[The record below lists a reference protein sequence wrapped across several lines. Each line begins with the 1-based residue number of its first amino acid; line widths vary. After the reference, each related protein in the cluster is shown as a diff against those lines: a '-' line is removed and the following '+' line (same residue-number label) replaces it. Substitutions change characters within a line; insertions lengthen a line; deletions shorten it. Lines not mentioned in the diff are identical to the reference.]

1 MSETK
6 TLSLNTRYY
15 MAAVMADFFTVAIS
29 LALAVLLRFG
39 HISAF
44 PVTEF
49 IGTASFF
56 MLGYY
61 VISVMENLYSIRT
74 TLNRPM
80 LLYRTLRMTLIVTGS
95 FMLLLFLFKES
106 RLLFI
111 DSRFVIVFNMLI
123 WLIATLAVKTIIL
136 PALFK
141 SFYGGKRSS
150 RSNLLIAGNPS
161 RNKSIATL
169 LRRSSVYAS
178 ERRVVQ
184 WPEALPAD
192 PDELTDLVFEQ
203 MNSRKCSGAV
213 ILFDQTHDF
222 SCIANCC
229 IKLNDAGVPFVI
241 YAPGILDLGYFDP
254 WFSLSDYGALTFL
267 KKGKQPIEISLRRF
281 SNILLSFTGLIFL
294 SPVFLATALSVKI
307 TSKGKILFKQ
317 ERVGKN
323 LKKFGFLKFRSMKEG
338 GTNVQEHKKYFKDY
352 ANGKTAQ
359 SDGNGS
365 SFKLNQTSRV
375 TGIGK
380 VIRKTS
386 IDELPQLVNV
396 LRGEMAI
403 VGPRPCIQ
411 YELEH
416 YSDWQRRRFTVNPGL
431 TGIWQVYGRSRLPFD
446 QAQFLDFLYTIDK
459 SHSLDF
465 RLIMKTIPVVLFG
478 KGGL

>member
-1 MSETK
+1 
-6 TLSLNTRYY
+6 
-15 MAAVMADFFTVAIS
+15 MAAVIADFFTVAIA
-29 LALAVLLRFG
+29 LALAVLIRFG
-39 HISAF
+39 HMSAF

-49 IGTASFF
+49 LGTASFF

-123 WLIATLAVKTIIL
+123 WLIVTLAVKMMIL
-136 PALFK
+136 PGLFK

-161 RNKSIATL
+161 RNNSIATL

-178 ERRVVQ
+178 DQRVVQ

-192 PDELTDLVFEQ
+192 PDELTNLVFEQ
-203 MNSRKCSGAV
+203 MKIKKCSGAV

-222 SCIANCC
+222 DCIANCS
-229 IKLNDAGVPFVI
+229 IMLNDAGVPFVI

-267 KKGKQPIEISLRRF
+267 KKGKRPIEF
-281 SNILLSFTGLIFL
+281 SMRKLSDILLSLLGLILL
-294 SPVFLATALSVKI
+294 SPVFLATALSVKL
-307 TSKGKILFKQ
+307 TSKGRILFKQ

-323 LKKFGFLKFRSMKEG
+323 LKAFGFLKFRSMKEG
-338 GTNVQEHKKYFKDY
+338 ESNILAHKKYFSDY
-352 ANGKTAQ
+352 AKGKTAQ
-359 SDGNGS
+359 REGNGS

-396 LRGEMAI
+396 LKGEMAM

-416 YSDWQRRRFTVNPGL
+416 YRGWQRRRFKVKPGL

-446 QAQFLDFLYTIDK
+446 QAQFLDFLYTIDR

-465 RLIMKTIPVVLFG
+465 RLIMKTVPVVLFG

>member
-1 MSETK
+1 
-6 TLSLNTRYY
+6 
-15 MAAVMADFFTVAIS
+15 MAAVIADFFTVATA
-29 LALAVLLRFG
+29 LALAILIRFG
-39 HISAF
+39 RFSAF
-44 PVTEF
+44 PVSEYL
-49 IGTASFF
+49 GTASFF

-61 VISVMENLYSIRT
+61 VISVMENLYSVRT

-95 FMLLLFLFKES
+95 FMLMLFLFKET

-123 WLIATLAVKTIIL
+123 WLIITLAIKMMIL
-136 PALFK
+136 PGLFR

-161 RNKSIATL
+161 RNKSITSL
-169 LRRSSVYAS
+169 LRRSSIYAS
-178 ERRVVQ
+178 DKRVVQ
-184 WPEALPAD
+184 FPETLPLD
-192 PDELTDLVFEQ
+192 PDELTNLVFEQ
-203 MNSRKCSGAV
+203 MKVKNCSGAV
-213 ILFDQTHDF
+213 ILFDQRHDF
-222 SCIANCC
+222 NCIANSS
-229 IKLNDAGVPFVI
+229 IQLNDAGVPFVV

-267 KKGKQPIEISLRRF
+267 KKGKRPIEISIRRF
-281 SNILLSFTGLIFL
+281 SDVLLSFTGLILL
-294 SPVFLATALSVKI
+294 SPVFLTTALGIKLS
-307 TSKGKILFKQ
+307 SKGKVLFKQ

-323 LKKFGFLKFRSMKEG
+323 LKNFGFLKFRSMKEG
-338 GTNVQEHKKYFKDY
+338 GINVQEHKKYFKDY
-352 ANGKTAQ
+352 ASGKTAQ
-359 SDGNGS
+359 GRGEGN

-375 TGIGK
+375 TGIGR

-396 LRGEMAI
+396 LRGEMAM
-403 VGPRPCIQ
+403 VGPRPCIP

-416 YSDWQRRRFTVNPGL
+416 YSGWQRRRFAVKPGL
-431 TGIWQVYGRSRLPFD
+431 SGIWQVYGRSRLPFD
-446 QAQFLDFLYTIDK
+446 QAQFLDFLYTIDS

>member
-1 MSETK
+1 MSKTK

-15 MAAVMADFFTVAIS
+15 MAAVIADFFTVAIA
-29 LALAVLLRFG
+29 LALAVFIRFSSF
-39 HISAF
+39 SAF

-49 IGTASFF
+49 LGTASFF

-74 TLNRPM
+74 TLNRSM

-111 DSRFVIVFNMLI
+111 DSRFVIVLNMLA
-123 WLIATLAVKTIIL
+123 WLALSIAIKLFIL
-136 PALFK
+136 PRIFK
-141 SFYGGKRSS
+141 VFYSGKRSS
-150 RSNLLIAGNPS
+150 RSNLLIAGCPS
-161 RNKSIATL
+161 RNNNIAFL

-178 ERRVVQ
+178 DQRVVQ
-184 WPEALPAD
+184 WSEALPSE
-192 PDELTDLVFEQ
+192 PNELTQLVLEQ
-203 MNSRKCSGAV
+203 MRIRNCSGAV
-213 ILFDQTHDF
+213 ILFDERHDF
-222 SCIANCC
+222 DCIANSC
-229 IKLNDAGVPFVI
+229 IQLNDKGIPFVI

-254 WFSLSDYGALTFL
+254 WFSLSNYGALTFL
-267 KKGKQPIEISLRRF
+267 KKGKRPIEISMRRL
-281 SNILLSFTGLIFL
+281 SDILLSLMGLIL
-294 SPVFLATALSVKI
+294 MSPVFLATAISVKL
-307 TSKGKILFKQ
+307 TSKGEILFKQ

-323 LKKFGFLKFRSMKEG
+323 LKVFGFLKFRSMKDGES
-338 GTNVQEHKKYFKDY
+338 NILAHKKYFNDY
-352 ANGKTAQ
+352 AHGKTAA
-359 SDGNGS
+359 GKGET
-365 SFKLNQTSRV
+365 FKLKQISRV
-375 TGIGK
+375 TSVGR

-396 LRGEMAI
+396 LKGEMAM

-416 YSDWQRRRFTVNPGL
+416 YSGWQRRRFTVKPGL
-431 TGIWQVYGRSRLPFD
+431 TGIWQVYGRSRLPFN

-465 RLIMKTIPVVLFG
+465 RLIMKTVPVVLFG